1 MQGRI
6 VLMLHYRPAD
16 SNKDLLFIVTQSCTA
31 MILEASIEGNDV
43 TVITKANVDVSDS
56 VGVLAEKGFIAAID
70 PSARVIGMVL
80 YQGIFTMIRLEE
92 DWKKLRKTSL
102 R

>member
-16 SNKDLLFIVTQSCTA
+16 SNKDLLFILTQTCKA
-31 MILEASIEGNDV
+31 MILEASMEGNDV
-43 TVITKANVDVSDS
+43 TVTTKSNVNVSDS
-56 VGVLAEKGFIAAID
+56 VGVLAEGGFIAAID

-80 YQGIFTMIRLEE
+80 YQGIFTMIRLDK
-92 DWKKLRKTSL
+92 DWKKLRKTTL